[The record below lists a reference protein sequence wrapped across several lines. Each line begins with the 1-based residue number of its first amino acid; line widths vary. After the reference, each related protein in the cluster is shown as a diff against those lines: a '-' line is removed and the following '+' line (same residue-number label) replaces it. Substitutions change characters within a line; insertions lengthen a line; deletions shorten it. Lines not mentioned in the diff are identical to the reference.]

1 MRFSQFFIQ
10 RPIFAG
16 VLSAIIFLAGALSL
30 RLLPISEYPE
40 VVPPTIVV
48 RAIYPGANPQVIAE
62 TVASPLEQAINGV
75 EDMLYTSSQS
85 TADGLMTL
93 NVTFELGTDL
103 DQAQVLVQN
112 RVAQALPKLP
122 EVTQRLGV
130 VTEKSLPDFTLV
142 VHLVSPNNRYDLLY
156 LANYAQLRVRD
167 ELRRIDGVGDVQV
180 LGAGEYSMRV
190 WLDPEKVAALNLT
203 ASDVVSAIR
212 AQNVQV
218 AAGQLGSPP
227 APNAAQFQL
236 LVDTQGRLVTE
247 EEFENIV
254 IKTGDRGQIT
264 RLKDVARVELG
275 SSTYALR
282 SLLDNEPAV
291 TIPVYQLPG
300 SSNAIDISNKVR
312 ARMEE
317 LKKEFPQGVDYRI
330 VYDPT
335 VFVRESISAVVE
347 TLVEALLLVVL
358 VVVLFLRTWRAS
370 IIPLAAVPVSLVG
383 TLAAMHLLGFSLNAL
398 SLFGLVLAIG
408 IVVDDAIVVVEN
420 VERNIARGL
429 SPIDAAKQ
437 AMSEVTSPIIA
448 ISAVLI
454 AVFVP
459 TAFITGLSGKFYE
472 QFALTIAIS
481 TVISAVNSL
490 TLSPALAALLLKPH
504 GQQPDRFQRGIDLV
518 FGWAI
523 GPFNRFFEWLSVH
536 YVGLT
541 GKVLHRA
548 GRAAVMYVALVGV
561 AWLGFRSVPQ
571 GFIPQQDKEYLVA
584 FAQLPEAAT
593 LDRTEDVIRRMTDI
607 MLAEP
612 GVAHSV
618 ALPGLSINGFV
629 NAPNVGIAFVALR
642 DFEDPNFEK
651 TRSADEIAAALNQKF
666 AAIQDAYIAVFP
678 PPPIQGLSTI
688 AGFKIQIEDR
698 AGLGY
703 RALYEETQKIVGAGW
718 QTPGLTGLFSGYQV
732 NVPQVRA
739 DVDRDKAMAQG
750 VPLSEIF
757 ETMQVYLGSLYVN
770 DFNRFGRTYQV
781 NAQADMPFRLEPEDV
796 GQLKVRNASGDMVPL
811 ASFVSLEKTAG
822 PDRVMHYNGYPSAE
836 INGGPAPGY
845 SSGEAEALIAAL
857 ANASL
862 PNGMHAEWTELTY
875 QKELAGNAGF
885 WVFPISV
892 LLVFLVLAAL
902 YESLTLPLVVILIV
916 PMTLLSAIAGVWL
929 VGGDNNIFTQ
939 IGLIVLVGLAAKNAI
954 LIVEFARAREQAG
967 ASTWEAIIDA
977 ARLRLRPI
985 LMTSIAFT
993 AGVVPLVLAHGAG
1006 AEMRHAMGVA
1016 VFAGMI
1022 GVTLFGLVLTPVFYW
1037 LVQRLAGHAR
1047 SRTAERSSVS
1057 DMNAVAAALIP

>member
-1 MRFSQFFIQ
+1 MEFSQFFIK

-16 VLSAIIFLAGALSL
+16 VLSAIIFIAGALSL
-30 RLLPISEYPE
+30 RLLPVSEYPE
-40 VVPPTIVV
+40 VVPPTVVV
-48 RAIYPGANPQVIAE
+48 RAMYPGANPQVIAE
-62 TVASPLEQAINGV
+62 TVASPLEQAINGI
-75 EDMLYTSSQS
+75 ENMMYTSSQS

-142 VHLVSPNNRYDLLY
+142 VHLVSPDNRYDMLY
-156 LANYAQLRVRD
+156 LSNYATLRVRD
-167 ELRRIDGVGDVQV
+167 ELRRLEGVGDAQV
-180 LGAGEYSMRV
+180 FGAGEYSMRV

-203 ASDVVSAIR
+203 ASDVVRAIR
-212 AQNVQV
+212 EQNVQV

-227 APNAAQFQL
+227 APSAAQFQL

-254 IKTGDRGQIT
+254 IKTGERGQIT

-275 SSTYALR
+275 ASTYALR

-291 TIPVYQLPG
+291 AIPVFQQPG
-300 SSNAIDISNKVR
+300 SSNAIEVSNRVR
-312 ARMEE
+312 AKMEE
-317 LKKEFPQGVDYRI
+317 LARDFPEGVEYRI

-335 VFVRESISAVVE
+335 VFVRESIAAVVR
-347 TLVEALLLVVL
+347 TLVEALVLVVL

-383 TLAAMHLLGFSLNAL
+383 TLAVMHLFGFSLNAL

-429 SPIDAAKQ
+429 APVDAARQ
-437 AMSEVTSPIIA
+437 AMREVTSPIIA

-459 TAFITGLSGKFYE
+459 TAFISGLSGQFYE

-504 GQQPDRFQRGIDLV
+504 GAPADRFQRGIDLA

-523 GPFNRFFEWLSVH
+523 RPFNRFFEWLSERYVGVAAATLRRAGAAAVL
-536 YVGLT
+536 YVGL
-541 GKVLHRA
+541 
-548 GRAAVMYVALVGV
+548 VGV
-561 AWLGFRSVPQ
+561 TWLGFTSVPE

-593 LDRTEDVIRRMTDI
+593 LDRTEEVIRRMTDI
-607 MLAEP
+607 MLEEP

-618 ALPGLSINGFV
+618 AFPGLSVNGFV

-642 DFEDPNFEK
+642 DFENPHFKK
-651 TRSADEIAAALNQKF
+651 TRSANEIAASLNRKF
-666 AAIQDAYIAVFP
+666 AAIQDAYIAIFP

-688 AGFKIQIEDR
+688 GGFKMQIEDR

-703 RALYEETQKIVGAGW
+703 EALYEETQKIIAAGW
-718 QTPGLTGLFSGYQV
+718 QTPGLTGLFSSYQV

-739 DVDRDKAMAQG
+739 NVDRDKAMAQG
-750 VPLSEIF
+750 VPLTEIF

-781 NAQADMPFRLEPEDV
+781 NAQADMPFRLEPEDIRT
-796 GQLKVRNASGDMVPL
+796 LKVRNVSGEMVPL
-811 ASFVSLEKTAG
+811 GSFVTLEQTAG
-822 PDRVMHYNGYPSAE
+822 PDRVMHYNGYPTAE

-845 SSGEAEALIAAL
+845 SSGQAEALISSIAE
-857 ANASL
+857 ASL
-862 PNGMHAEWTELTY
+862 PNGMQAEWTELTY
-875 QKELAGNAGF
+875 QKQLAGNAGF
-885 WVFPISV
+885 WVFPLSV

-916 PMTLLSAIAGVWL
+916 PMTLLSAIVGVWL
-929 VGGDNNIFTQ
+929 AGSDNNIFTQ

-954 LIVEFARAREQAG
+954 LIVEFARTREQAG
-967 ASTWEAIIDA
+967 ASTWDAIIDA

-993 AGVVPLVLAHGAG
+993 AGVVPLVLSTGAG
-1006 AEMRHAMGVA
+1006 AEMRNAMGVA

-1022 GVTLFGLVLTPVFYW
+1022 GVTIFGLMLTPVFYW

-1047 SRTAERSSVS
+1047 SRNEQTPIGEMDSA
-1057 DMNAVAAALIP
+1057 AAALIP